1 MFDRTLRTTVLGL
14 AVLVLP
20 AALRAQGSIEL
31 GGFGAYTQFDESLG
45 LTDRTGGGAR
55 ISVISGSGWS
65 TFLLEAE
72 GAYVTT
78 PLAGVDVR
86 YIPARARLV
95 YGLPIARAGNFL
107 LGAGGV
113 RNDYNDGTSSSSE
126 WGYTGTVGFRMNLG
140 SYMALR
146 VDGVVDYI
154 ANPINEGPT
163 VEKTINKTIEAGLSF
178 PLWRDKR
185 VPEPRREREPVA
197 IVEPQPAPPAPR
209 AEREEREEAAG
220 PDADRDGI
228 PDVRD
233 ACSGTAAG
241 ALVDRDGCQ
250 VYRDSDADGVVDQR
264 DACPATLASETV
276 DGRGCPTK
284 DTDADGVSDAND
296 RCPNTAAGAA
306 VTANGC
312 PIALPA
318 TDGDADADG
327 VPNSRDKC
335 PDTAAGAR
343 ADATGC
349 AIFEGSTKTVT
360 LKGVR
365 FAAWSDDL
373 TPASLAVLDDVAQQ
387 LIAAPDV
394 KVEVAGHTD
403 AGGARARNIKLSL
416 ARAESVRAYLIM
428 KGVPGERLVARGYG
442 PDSPVASNKTDA
454 GRALNRRVELR
465 RID

>member
-14 AVLVLP
+14 AALVLP
-20 AALRAQGSIEL
+20 AALSAQGSVEL
-31 GGFGAYTQFDESLG
+31 GGFGTYTQFDESLS

-55 ISVISGSGWS
+55 LSVISGAGWS

-86 YIPARARLV
+86 FIPARARLV
-95 YGLPIARAGNFL
+95 YGLPIQRAGSFL
-107 LGAGGV
+107 IGGGAV
-113 RNDYNDGTSSSSE
+113 RNDYNDGTSSASE
-126 WGYTGTVGFRMNLG
+126 WGYSGLVGFRFNLG

-146 VDGVVDYI
+146 IDGVVDYM
-154 ANPINEGPT
+154 ANPINESPAL
-163 VEKTINKTIEAGLSF
+163 EKTINKSVQAGLSF

-185 VPEPRREREPVA
+185 VPEPRPEPRPEPVERE
-197 IVEPQPAPPAPR
+197 EPRPAPPVPAP
-209 AEREEREEAAG
+209 AERTNE

-228 PDVRD
+228 ADSRD
-233 ACSGTAAG
+233 ACSGTVAG

-264 DACPATLASETV
+264 DACPATLGSESV
-276 DGRGCPTK
+276 DGRGCPIK
-284 DTDADGVSDAND
+284 DTDADGVSDSAD
-296 RCPNTAAGAA
+296 RCPNTAAGAMVNA
-306 VTANGC
+306 SGC
-312 PIALPA
+312 PLPA
-318 TDGDADADG
+318 PDGDADADG
-327 VPNSRDKC
+327 VSDSKDKC
-335 PDTAAGAR
+335 PGTAAGAR

-365 FAAWSDDL
+365 FAAWSDEL
-373 TPASLAVLDDVAQQ
+373 TTASLVVLDEVAAQ
-387 LIAAPDV
+387 LVSAPDV

-403 AGGARARNIKLSL
+403 SGGARARNIKLSL

-428 KGVPGERLVARGYG
+428 KGVPAERLVARGYG
-442 PDSPVASNKTDA
+442 PDSPIASNKTDA

>member
-14 AVLVLP
+14 AALVLP
-20 AALRAQGSIEL
+20 AALSAQGSIEL
-31 GGFGAYTQFDESLG
+31 GAFGTYTQFDETLG
-45 LTDRTGGGAR
+45 FTDRTGGGAR

-95 YGLPIARAGNFL
+95 YGLPIQRAGSFL
-107 LGAGGV
+107 IGGGAV
-113 RNDYNDGTSSSSE
+113 RNDYNDGTSSASE
-126 WGYTGTVGFRMNLG
+126 WGYSGLVGFRFNLG

-146 VDGVVDYI
+146 IDGIYDYM
-154 ANPINEGPT
+154 ANPINEGPL
-163 VEKTINKTIEAGLSF
+163 VEKTTNMSAQAGLSF
-178 PLWRDKR
+178 PIWRDR
-185 VPEPRREREPVA
+185 RAPEPRPEPV
-197 IVEPQPAPPAPR
+197 IREEPREEPRQVAATPAPEPR
-209 AEREEREEAAG
+209 TNE

-228 PDVRD
+228 ADSRD
-233 ACSGTAAG
+233 ACSNTLAG

-250 VYRDSDADGVVDQR
+250 VFRDSDGDGVVDQR
-264 DACPATLASETV
+264 DACPATAANESI
-276 DGRGCPTK
+276 DGRGCPIK
-284 DTDADGVSDAND
+284 DSDADGVSDSSD
-296 RCPNTAAGAA
+296 RCPNTAAGTMVNAA
-306 VTANGC
+306 GC
-312 PIALPA
+312 PMPA
-318 TDGDADADG
+318 TPAPDGDADADG
-327 VPNSRDKC
+327 VPDSRDKC
-335 PDTAAGAR
+335 PTTKPGVR

-349 AIFEGSTKTVT
+349 MIFEGASRTVT

-365 FAAWSDDL
+365 FATWSDEL
-373 TPASLAVLDDVAQQ
+373 TPSSLATLDEVAAQ
-387 LIAAPDV
+387 LVSAPDV

-403 AGGARARNIKLSL
+403 SGGARSRNIKLSL

-428 KGVPGERLVARGYG
+428 KGVPADQLVARGYG
-442 PDSPVASNKTDA
+442 PDSPIASNKTAA